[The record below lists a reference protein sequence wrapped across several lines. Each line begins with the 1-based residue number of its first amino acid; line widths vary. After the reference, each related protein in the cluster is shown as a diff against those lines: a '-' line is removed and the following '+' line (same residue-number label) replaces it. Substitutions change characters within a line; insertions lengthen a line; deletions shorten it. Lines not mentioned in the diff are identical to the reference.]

1 MIYFVKNHCG
11 CWAENESEAGLAWKQ
26 TKWEV
31 IAIIQVAS
39 GGGLDHGGG
48 RGDGQRWVDFRH
60 FGSSI
65 GLICD
70 RLNVGGSE

>member
-11 CWAENESEAGLAWKQ
+11 YWAENESEAGLAWKQ

-60 FGSSI
+60 I
-65 GLICD
+65 LEAQ
-70 RLNVGGSE
+70 LA